1 MRILQV
7 EGMVE
12 EAANKVNHDLRGEE
26 SPEAKRDGSLT
37 ARTRIIDSTDA
48 DDESE

>member
-12 EAANKVNHDLRGEE
+12 EAANKMNYDLRGEE

-37 ARTRIIDSTDA
+37 TRIRIIDSTDA
-48 DDESE
+48 DDESQ